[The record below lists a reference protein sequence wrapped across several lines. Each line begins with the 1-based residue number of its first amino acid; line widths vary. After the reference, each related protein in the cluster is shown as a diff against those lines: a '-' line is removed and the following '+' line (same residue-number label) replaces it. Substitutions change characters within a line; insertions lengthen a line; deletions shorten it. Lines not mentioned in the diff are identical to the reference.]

1 MNTKLRT
8 EGKNEF
14 DKDFFKLM
22 DNIIF
27 GNTMENV
34 RKYNEIKLLKT
45 EKRRNYLV
53 SEPKFAYN
61 RNEKNPNNHKKASSL
76 RFIDIKFK

>member
-27 GNTMENV
+27 GKTMENV

-45 EKRRNYLV
+45 EKRRNYSV

-61 RNEKNPNNHKKASSL
+61 RNEKDPNNHEKASSL
-76 RFIDIKFK
+76 RFIDIKSK